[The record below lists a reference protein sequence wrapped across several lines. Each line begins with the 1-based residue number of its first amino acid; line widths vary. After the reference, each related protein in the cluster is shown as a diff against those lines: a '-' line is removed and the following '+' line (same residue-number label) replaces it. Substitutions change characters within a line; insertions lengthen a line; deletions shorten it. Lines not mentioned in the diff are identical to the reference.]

1 MFLDWVYLIV
11 GLLLIIA
18 GGNYLTDGS
27 VAIARRFKISEI
39 VIGLTIVAIG
49 SSTPD
54 LVVALMSTIEHK
66 SALAVG
72 DIVGA
77 NIFDLA
83 LVAGIIAVIRP
94 FKVSH
99 DMSYNEVMMLVL
111 SSRVLFFIGDDLLF
125 DHTADLI
132 SRTDGLILL
141 CFMFIYMRYTL
152 AMSKT
157 QAVHPT
163 LPIPATKDPIVH
175 PLVRRRR
182 FSFNPPADMKMW
194 LAAVCVV
201 GGLGALVLGGNWI
214 VKGAT
219 GIALGMGISQSLV
232 GLTMVAIGSSVPD
245 LATSLIAA
253 LKNRPQI
260 AFGNIVG
267 ACAFNV
273 FFIIGLCSGI
283 SSLNTGNIN
292 FVDFGT
298 LALASI
304 LLWIFSITHGRISRA
319 EGIILIAVY
328 VAYFTYLVV

>member
-1 MFLDWVYLIV
+1 M
-11 GLLLIIA
+11 
-18 GGNYLTDGS
+18 
-27 VAIARRFKISEI
+27 
-39 VIGLTIVAIG
+39 
-49 SSTPD
+49 
-54 LVVALMSTIEHK
+54 
-66 SALAVG
+66 
-72 DIVGA
+72 
-77 NIFDLA
+77 
-83 LVAGIIAVIRP
+83 
-94 FKVSH
+94 
-99 DMSYNEVMMLVL
+99 
-111 SSRVLFFIGDDLLF
+111 
-125 DHTADLI
+125 
-132 SRTDGLILL
+132 
-141 CFMFIYMRYTL
+141 
-152 AMSKT
+152 
-157 QAVHPT
+157 
-163 LPIPATKDPIVH
+163 
-175 PLVRRRR
+175 
-182 FSFNPPADMKMW
+182 
-194 LAAVCVV
+194 
-201 GGLGALVLGGNWI
+201 VLGGNWI